1 MGRATLPFRPSG
13 MPVCSVVSG
22 AASFA
27 WTRVG
32 GTKGGG
38 HGARR
43 KNGRDAHSR
52 SPCR

>member
-1 MGRATLPFRPSG
+1 MGRATTTLQTARDACG
-13 MPVCSVVSG
+13 VVSG

-38 HGARR
+38 QGARR
-43 KNGRDAHSR
+43 KNGRDAHSC